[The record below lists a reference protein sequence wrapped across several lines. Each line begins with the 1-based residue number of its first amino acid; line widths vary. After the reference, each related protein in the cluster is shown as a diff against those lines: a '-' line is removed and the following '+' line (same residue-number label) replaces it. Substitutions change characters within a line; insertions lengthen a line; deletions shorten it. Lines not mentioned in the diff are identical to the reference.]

1 MESGKEYRY
10 DAFISHA
17 VEDKIAIANELTR
30 KLTEAGIRV
39 WYSSNEFSV
48 GESID
53 KTIKKGLQQSRYGIV
68 ILSPDY
74 LAKNWTRKELY
85 SLWSKESEYHKVILP
100 VWHNI
105 TEDELKA
112 KDLDLANKIG
122 IPSSK
127 GIDYIVSKLVD
138 EIKKD
143 RSQKGELLPVRE
155 RASTNNG
162 KIKIWILLLLLL
174 ASVIGFIAYRYFL
187 LDKPSSGLII
197 TAIEKRINDFQDKIR
212 SDHELEMQNEGGKP
226 STLEEISECYTR
238 FDKIKAYYR
247 NAYEFDNGFTTIRF
261 KKNVSPALEIDLS
274 SLAPFEAFGF
284 ISPHTF
290 LINRKSGS
298 KDVMEL
304 KYILLNAQPVSYEIS
319 DEEKLN
325 DDRYIVTVTYE
336 NYLRYIATDL
346 TYSDRSNFMK
356 KTQMTFWGFK
366 PAENYLFEKQDEDWV
381 FIGLE

>member
-105 TEDELKA
+105 TEAELKA

-127 GIDYIVSKLVD
+127 GIDYVVRKLIEEIRGSDREEFSQVNEKASD
-138 EIKKD
+138 E
-143 RSQKGELLPVRE
+143 
-155 RASTNNG
+155 NG
-162 KIKIWILLLLLL
+162 KTGLWILLLLL
-174 ASVIGFIAYRYFL
+174 ASIISFFAYQYFNI
-187 LDKPSSGLII
+187 DSPSSELIA
-197 TAIEKRINDFQDKIR
+197 TTIERRINDFQKKIQN
-212 SDHELEMQNEGGKP
+212 DHELEMRNDGGQR
-226 STLEEISECYTR
+226 STIEEISEYYSR
-238 FDKIKAYYR
+238 FSKIKAYYR
-247 NAYEFDNGFTTIRF
+247 NAYEFDNGFVTIRF
-261 KKNVSPALEIDLS
+261 KKNIEPILQIDLS
-274 SLAPFEAFGF
+274 DLAPFSAFGF
-284 ISPHTF
+284 TSPDVF
-290 LINRKSGS
+290 LINRKPAS
-298 KDVMEL
+298 KEIIEV
-304 KYILLNAQPVSYEIS
+304 KYILLNTQPVNYAIG
-319 DEEKLN
+319 DEERLK
-325 DDRYIVTVTYE
+325 DDQHIFTVTYE

-346 TYSDRSNFMK
+346 TYSDQSNFMK
-356 KTQMTFWGFK
+356 KTQMTYLGVK
-366 PAENYLFEKQDEDWV
+366 PAEKYIFEKQDEAWV